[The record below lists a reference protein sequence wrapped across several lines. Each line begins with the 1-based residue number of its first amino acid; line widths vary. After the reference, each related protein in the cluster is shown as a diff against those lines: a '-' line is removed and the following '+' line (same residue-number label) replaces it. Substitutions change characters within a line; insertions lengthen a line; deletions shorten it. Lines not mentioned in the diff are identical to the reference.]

1 MMEYINVTSYSDEDS
16 EKIVIRPHVEFDI
29 HVGKWVITKSLYIH
43 VVVKPN
49 WLHRSMA
56 RLLLGWEWEEKK

>member
-1 MMEYINVTSYSDEDS
+1 MMEPIEPITNSNKDIDGINWFPY
-16 EKIVIRPHVEFDI
+16 
-29 HVGKWVITKSLYIH
+29 VGKWVITKSLHIH
-43 VVVKPN
+43 VVAKPS